1 MTRKV
6 NARMLGKIHA
16 RRRAGLNQTQIARE
30 LGISQGTVS
39 LALQKPPPAL
49 PRKASSS
56 SSKKAPLVHSPAPTS
71 RDDLR
76 EQLGKMI
83 ATITQLAEE
92 ARARQDPHV
101 YLQFARVASQSIKEL
116 SRLMPPPPPDA
127 NDSPDV
133 IAAADR
139 AREKILERVRR
150 AAKGNAA

>member
-6 NARMLGKIHA
+6 NGALLAKIHA

-39 LALQKPPPAL
+39 LALKRSPPEP
-49 PRKASSS
+49 PRKSSTS
-56 SSKKAPLVHSPAPTS
+56 SSKQAPPVRSAVPTS

-83 ATITQLAEE
+83 ATITDLAEQ
-92 ARARQDPHV
+92 ARAKQDPQV
-101 YLQFARVASQSIKEL
+101 YLQFMRVASASIKEL
-116 SRLMPPPPPDA
+116 SRLMPPPAPDA

-133 IAAADR
+133 IATADR